1 MTDRPY
7 AATSWEAEAERRREV
22 TKADARHSAT
32 RSATGRGLFLVARGG
47 RLLRSI
53 LGKSLDEAPPQ
64 PGRLNQKRV

>member
-22 TKADARHSAT
+22 IMADARHSST
-32 RSATGRGLFLVARGG
+32 RSDAGRGLFLVTRGR

-53 LGKSLDEAPPQ
+53 VSGSLDEAPPQ